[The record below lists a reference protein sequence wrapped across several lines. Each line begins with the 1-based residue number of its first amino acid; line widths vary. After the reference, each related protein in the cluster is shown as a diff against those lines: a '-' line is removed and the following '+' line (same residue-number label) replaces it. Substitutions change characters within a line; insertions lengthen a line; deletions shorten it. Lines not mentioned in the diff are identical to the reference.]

1 MNTYNISILI
11 KLKQGV
17 NDPQGLAIKNGLN
30 QLGFSDVNSARMGK
44 VIDLSLTANNEE
56 DALSETTLMCDQLLS
71 NPVIEDFSIQIKKS

>member
-17 NDPQGLAIKNGLN
+17 NDPQGIAIKNGLN

-56 DALSETTLMCDQLLS
+56 DALSETRLMCDQLLS